1 MLLTYCINGWA
12 WKVKV
17 FNYNCG
23 LSVSPFHSL
32 RFWLLYSEIAYT
44 FLTIMSSQWIE
55 FSIIMYCPLSS
66 AKNLHSEVYFYDVN
80 SASPAFVWFGIWRY
94 KYFHTFNFKLLA
106 YLWWDYF
113 FTIHNVRSLFIWL
126 HGSLLLHSGFSLVA
140 VCGLLL
146 LRHKGLVARPRIKS
160 VSPALESRS
169 WTTGQPGESPKV
181 GLKIDM
187 CRQLTISG

>member
-17 FNYNCG
+17 VNYNCG
-23 LSVSPFHSL
+23 LSVSPSHSL

-44 FLTIMSSQWIE
+44 FLTIMSPQWIE

-80 SASPAFVWFGIWRY
+80 SASPAFIWFGIWRY

-106 YLWWDYF
+106 YLRWDYF
-113 FTIHNVRSLFIWL
+113 FTIHKCDLTRKVFIFYLASWVFAAALRLLSSYSVWASL
-126 HGSLLLHSGFSLVA
+126 A
-140 VCGLLL
+140 AAQGLSCQTKDQICVPCIGKQILN
-146 LRHKGLVARPRIKS
+146 HWTPRG
-160 VSPALESRS
+160 VPQSRS
-169 WTTGQPGESPKV
+169 YNWRV
-181 GLKIDM
+181 
-187 CRQLTISG
+187 

>member
-1 MLLTYCINGWA
+1 MFKSSIYFFIVLLTYCINGWA

-44 FLTIMSSQWIE
+44 FLTIMSPQWIE

-80 SASPAFVWFGIWRY
+80 SASPAFIWFGIWRY
-94 KYFHTFNFKLLA
+94 KYFHKFNFKLLA
-106 YLWWDYF
+106 IIIF
-113 FTIHNVRSLFIWL
+113 
-126 HGSLLLHSGFSLVA
+126 LLLGIIIFKLLA
-140 VCGLLL
+140 VIINYKLF
-146 LRHKGLVARPRIKS
+146 
-160 VSPALESRS
+160 
-169 WTTGQPGESPKV
+169 KV
-181 GLKIDM
+181 RLFFLPYIM
-187 CRQLTISG
+187 